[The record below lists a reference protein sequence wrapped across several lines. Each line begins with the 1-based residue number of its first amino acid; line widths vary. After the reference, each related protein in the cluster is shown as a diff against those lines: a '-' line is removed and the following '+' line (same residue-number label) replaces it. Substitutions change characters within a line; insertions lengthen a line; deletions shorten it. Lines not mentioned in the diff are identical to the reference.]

1 MNKRFWQRGV
11 ALGTAATM
19 VAGLA
24 ACGDN
29 NPKNSAADGA
39 GLSSTAEKP
48 NVVYIVL
55 DDVGFGDLGC
65 YGSSINT
72 PNMDMLA
79 QNGIQYTNY
88 MTSPMSSPSRA
99 SMLTGFESN
108 FVGMG
113 TVADISLG
121 DVVPNMSG
129 SVRPECG
136 FITHSLQE
144 NGYETMALGK
154 WHLASYDNFMPEGD
168 HSEWPQQHGFD
179 KNYNYVGSQTN
190 QFSPR

>member
-1 MNKRFWQRGV
+1 
-11 ALGTAATM
+11 
-19 VAGLA
+19 
-24 ACGDN
+24 
-29 NPKNSAADGA
+29 
-39 GLSSTAEKP
+39 
-48 NVVYIVL
+48 
-55 DDVGFGDLGC
+55 
-65 YGSSINT
+65 
-72 PNMDMLA
+72 MDMLA

-121 DVVPNMSG
+121 DVVPNMNG

-144 NGYETMALGK
+144 NGY
-154 WHLASYDNFMPEGD
+154 DRC
-168 HSEWPQQHGFD
+168 
-179 KNYNYVGSQTN
+179 V
-190 QFSPR
+190 

>member
-24 ACGDN
+24 ACGDT
-29 NPKNSAADGA
+29 NPKNSAADGT

-79 QNGIQYTNY
+79 QNGI
-88 MTSPMSSPSRA
+88 
-99 SMLTGFESN
+99 
-108 FVGMG
+108 
-113 TVADISLG
+113 
-121 DVVPNMSG
+121 
-129 SVRPECG
+129 
-136 FITHSLQE
+136 
-144 NGYETMALGK
+144 
-154 WHLASYDNFMPEGD
+154 
-168 HSEWPQQHGFD
+168 
-179 KNYNYVGSQTN
+179 
-190 QFSPR
+190 